1 MPSFPRG
8 FQTAVD
14 LQPRLTLG
22 LASAHRSPVF
32 CPAWPCPEGV
42 ASLLSGPVLSPLTE
56 GAGAVTWS
64 PAKPLSCPP
73 PLPSLWDPSFCEPSG
88 GGFAIRRF
96 RASWLP
102 GWLTSWASSK
112 LSVGDPRGPEQWP
125 EAGGAGGAGGA
136 ELAGCVG
143 APSAGHR
150 TLAGHA
156 RALPSL
162 LWFSDRSEE
171 AAPVRV
177 LVTGASHVRARVTR
191 TPVPL
196 LRLLLRFETVL
207 DNDAGVASRSSLPAA
222 RGSLEF
228 GQVPQLR
235 GGGARARRAGR
246 PGRVP
251 TGEHPRASSEVTH
264 RRVAQSAS
272 AGNGRA
278 THCLYGNASSQV

>member
-1 MPSFPRG
+1 MPSSDFGLRGSLAGSPAGLLPSFP
-8 FQTAVD
+8 
-14 LQPRLTLG
+14 LG
-22 LASAHRSPVF
+22 TPV
-32 CPAWPCPEGV
+32 ARN
-42 ASLLSGPVLSPLTE
+42 SGRRR
-56 GAGAVTWS
+56 AG
-64 PAKPLSCPP
+64 
-73 PLPSLWDPSFCEPSG
+73 
-88 GGFAIRRF
+88 
-96 RASWLP
+96 
-102 GWLTSWASSK
+102 WA
-112 LSVGDPRGPEQWP
+112 G
-125 EAGGAGGAGGA
+125 
-136 ELAGCVG
+136 LAGCAGCAGAPSAG

-156 RALPSL
+156 RALTSL
-162 LWFSDRSEE
+162 LRFSDRSEE

-177 LVTGASHVRARVTR
+177 RVTGASHVRARVTR

-207 DNDAGVASRSSLPAA
+207 DNDAGVAWPSSLPAA
-222 RGSLEF
+222 RGPLEF